1 MADRF
6 LPADDP
12 VLEEVLN
19 WTVARDAQD
28 IRRLLEWLPLAR
40 SSKERRALLARV
52 HELLGEVELSFNG
65 LDSMHRGVFQL
76 TGIILAGGKSSRMG
90 EDKSLLNSNVERL
103 ARELEAS
110 GCERVIIMCGS
121 EERADLF
128 PGECHI
134 DTKETLAES
143 LFELI
148 SNLHGTIQLAPCDA
162 YLADESYSH
171 ESEVCPQTMRGIGSR
186 Y

>member
-1 MADRF
+1 
-6 LPADDP
+6 
-12 VLEEVLN
+12 
-19 WTVARDAQD
+19 
-28 IRRLLEWLPLAR
+28 
-40 SSKERRALLARV
+40 
-52 HELLGEVELSFNG
+52 
-65 LDSMHRGVFQL
+65 
-76 TGIILAGGKSSRMG
+76 MG

-171 ESEVCPQTMRGIGSR
+171 ESEVCPQTMRGIGSHYFLELELKDELIQSQKISDMFQNIPSCEGGIKAR
-186 Y
+186 NINTPEEFKEIQSFLR